1 MRFADKDKFSSY
13 LKKWQTL
20 LRIINA
26 SLENAEGKQT
36 SSRLLE
42 LWLSDLRDVAY
53 DAEDII
59 DELTTEARRR
69 QITEDPDA
77 ASPTCK
83 VGIILIIQAID
94 SDSGE
99 SYAAN
104 AFAIWIWRREKSIWQ
119 KLDLI
124 MYGKHKFKKFK
135 DGDIREKENLPPH
148 QGTMDATWF

>member
-83 VGIILIIQAID
+83 VGRYFQL
-94 SDSGE
+94 
-99 SYAAN
+99 
-104 AFAIWIWRREKSIWQ
+104 AF
-119 KLDLI
+119 
-124 MYGKHKFKKFK
+124 FV
-135 DGDIREKENLPPH
+135 
-148 QGTMDATWF
+148 

>member
-104 AFAIWIWRREKSIWQ
+104 AFAIWIWRREKSTVAEL
-119 KLDLI
+119 LDYQL
-124 MYGKHKFKKFK
+124 FVALL
-135 DGDIREKENLPPH
+135 R
-148 QGTMDATWF
+148 TWK